1 MTISPPQVAVY
12 VWLNYDFSKSG
23 IARQNYMKYLN
34 SKNIASIIVNKC
46 YIFTNN
52 HKISGF
58 LDDFMQKKSYLCM
71 KKIKQPKLA

>member
-12 VWLNYDFSKSG
+12 VWLNYDFRKSG

-46 YIFTNN
+46 YINAIYF
-52 HKISGF
+52 
-58 LDDFMQKKSYLCM
+58 
-71 KKIKQPKLA
+71 

>member
-12 VWLNYDFSKSG
+12 VWLNYDFRKSG

-46 YIFTNN
+46 YINAIYLLIITKFRGIWAILCKKN
-52 HKISGF
+52 HTF
-58 LDDFMQKKSYLCM
+58 
-71 KKIKQPKLA
+71 A